1 VSNDDLVLV
10 EERDAYALIRINRH
24 DKRNAMN
31 EAARKALMEAL
42 DQIRGRFKVAVLTGA
57 ETSFCSGI
65 DLKEAHAAR
74 EKDLPSDPKYAW
86 AEVNL
91 AIRAHPAIF
100 IAAVNGIALGGGAT
114 LINVCD
120 LAIAAEEAQI
130 GMPEMSFA
138 TYPGLAGPTTQFS
151 LPRKRAAWMI
161 LTTKRI
167 DGATAERWG
176 MVNQVVP
183 RAELLNVADE
193 IARRIA
199 QFDATALTESK
210 HALDKLPVVV
220 DWRASFDFGQEVIGR
235 IRSSTNAASEGLE
248 KFNRGERLAGQG
260 TTGA

>member
-1 VSNDDLVLV
+1 MSDDRLVIV
-10 EERDAYALIRINRH
+10 EEREAYALIRINRH

-42 DQIRGRFKVAVLTGA
+42 DQIRGRFKVAVLTGT
-57 ETSFCSGI
+57 EGSFCSGI
-65 DLKEAHAAR
+65 DLKESHAAR
-74 EKDLPSDPKYAW
+74 EKGLAMDPKYSW
-86 AEVNL
+86 SEVNL

-130 GMPEMSFA
+130 GMPEMGFA

-151 LPRKRAAWMI
+151 LPRKRAAWMM

-176 MVNQVVP
+176 LVNQVVP
-183 RAELLNVADE
+183 RAELLDVADE
-193 IARRIA
+193 VARTVA

-210 HALDKLPVVV
+210 HALDKLPVVI
-220 DWRASFDFGQEVIGR
+220 DWRASFDFGQEVIGN
-235 IRSSTNAASEGLE
+235 IRKKTNAASEGLE
-248 KFNRGERLAGQG
+248 KFSQGGRLAGQG
-260 TTGA
+260 VAS

>member
-1 VSNDDLVLV
+1 MSDQNLVIV
-10 EERDAYALIRINRH
+10 EERDTHAVIRINRH

-42 DQIRGRFKVAVLTGA
+42 DKIRGRFKVAVLTGS

-65 DLKEAHAAR
+65 DLKESHAAT
-74 EKDLPSDPKYAW
+74 EKGLPTDPKYSW
-86 AEVNL
+86 SEVNL

-100 IAAVNGIALGGGAT
+100 VAAVNGIALGGGAT

-130 GMPEMSFA
+130 GMPEMGFA

-161 LTTKRI
+161 FTTKRI
-167 DGATAERWG
+167 DGITAERWG
-176 MVNQVVP
+176 MVNQAVP
-183 RAELLNVADE
+183 RAELLAVAEDV
-193 IARRIA
+193 ARGIA

-210 HALDKLPVVV
+210 RALDQLPVVV

-235 IRSSTNAASEGLE
+235 IRKGTSAASEGLE
-248 KFNRGERLAGQG
+248 KFSRGERLAGQG
-260 TTGA
+260 KATA